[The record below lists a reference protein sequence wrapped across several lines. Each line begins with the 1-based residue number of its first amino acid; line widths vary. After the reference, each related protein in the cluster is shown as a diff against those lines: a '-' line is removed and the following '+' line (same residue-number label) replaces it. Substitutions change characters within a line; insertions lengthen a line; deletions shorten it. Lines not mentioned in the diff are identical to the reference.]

1 MGGMA
6 AQPARDQ
13 VNAHFSGP
21 GRGKPGH
28 RYALVRVEGVVQG
41 VGFRPY
47 VYRLASALDLTGY
60 VRNTSQNVTIL
71 VGGLSAAV
79 CEFLS
84 RLPAEAPPLAHIHHM
99 SVEDAH
105 PCDTT
110 RFEILE
116 SVFEEGRSQLVSPDV
131 ATCHA
136 CLDELLDSTDR
147 RYHYP
152 FTNCT
157 NCGPRFTI
165 ITAMPYDRPNTTMS
179 SFSMCPACGAEYI
192 DPADRRFHAQPNAC
206 PVCGPSVSLLDRDG
220 NEVPDTDA
228 IARTAILLDEGRIVA
243 LKGLGGFLL
252 ACDATTPEVVRLL
265 RERKRRPSK
274 PFAVMARDIET
285 ARLHCDLTPEEES
298 LLLSPAAPIVLAR
311 WKKDSTVCRDVAPGL
326 LFLGI
331 MLPYTPLHHL
341 LVRECSRPLVMTS
354 GNLSEEPI
362 AAETGEALARLHNI
376 ADYFLTHNR
385 PIHSRYDDSVVMVA
399 GEQTHVLRR
408 ARGYAPYPIELKF
421 DAPAVLAVG
430 PQTKNTFCL
439 AERHRAFVSQHIGDL
454 DNVETFDHLEHT
466 VQLYRNLFCIAP
478 DIVAHDLHPDYAST
492 SLAQRLATAPQVIR
506 AVQHHHA
513 HIVSCMVENATDEPV
528 IGIAFDGSGLGSDG
542 HIWGGEF
549 LVCDATYSRRAGH
562 LEYLPL
568 PGGDAATLR
577 PYRIAAAYVTKLLG
591 EQRLRQCRH
600 ITDVL
605 HDGEWR
611 VLVRQIETGFNTP
624 LTSSMGRLF
633 DAVAALTGVRSTID
647 YDGQAAIELE
657 MQAHQYAEPWGTHRY
672 AFGIEH
678 VDGLYVVRVAPVLDA
693 VLRDVVANAAVPII
707 AAAFH
712 EAVVKMAADMAT
724 LISRDTGIR
733 TVALSGGVFQNR
745 ILIEM
750 MLERLRRAGF
760 RVLTHTLLPSNDGC
774 VSLGQAVI
782 AARAG

>member
-13 VNAHFSGP
+13 VNARFSPSGHE
-21 GRGKPGH
+21 KPGH
-28 RYALVRVEGVVQG
+28 RCALVRVEGVVQG

-47 VYRLASALDLTGY
+47 VYRLASELGLTGY
-60 VRNTSQNVTIL
+60 VRNTSQNVTIV
-71 VGGLSAAV
+71 VGGPTDAV
-79 CEFLS
+79 QKFIS
-84 RLPAEAPPLAHIHHM
+84 RLPDEAPPLARIHRM
-99 SVEDAH
+99 SVEDAP
-105 PCDTT
+105 PCTTT

-116 SVFEEGRSQLVSPDV
+116 SAVEEGRSQLVSPDV

-147 RYHYP
+147 RYRYP

-179 SFSMCPACGAEYI
+179 SFAMCPACSTEYA
-192 DPADRRFHAQPNAC
+192 DPGDRRFHAQPNAC
-206 PVCGPSVSLLDRDG
+206 PVCGPAVSLLDRDG
-220 NEVPDTDA
+220 NEMPDADA
-228 IARTAILLDEGRIVA
+228 ISRTAALLDEGIIVA

-252 ACDATTPEVVRLL
+252 ACDATAPEVVQQL
-265 RERKRRPSK
+265 RVRKRRPTK
-274 PFAVMARDIET
+274 PFAVMVRDIET
-285 ARLHCDLTPEEES
+285 ARRHCDLTAAEES

-311 WKKDSTVCRDVAPGL
+311 WKKESTVCRDVAPGL

-341 LVRECSRPLVMTS
+341 LVRACNRPLVMTS

-362 AAETGEALARLHNI
+362 AAETGEALTRLHGI

-385 PIHSRYDDSVVMVA
+385 PIHSRYDDSVAMVA
-399 GEQTHVLRR
+399 GGQTHLLRR
-408 ARGYAPYPIELKF
+408 ARGYAPYPIELTF
-421 DAPAVLAVG
+421 DSPAVLAVG

-439 AERHRAFVSQHIGDL
+439 AEGHRAFVSQHIGDL
-454 DNVETFDHLEHT
+454 DSVETLDHLEHT
-466 VQLYRNLFCIAP
+466 IQLYRDLFHIAP
-478 DIVAHDLHPDYAST
+478 EVIAHDLHPDYAST
-492 SLAQRLATAPQVIR
+492 AFAQRLATAPQVLR
-506 AVQHHHA
+506 GVQHHHA
-513 HIVSCMVENATDEPV
+513 HIVSCMVENTVHEPV

-549 LVCDATYSRRAGH
+549 LVCDPTDSRRAGH

-577 PYRIAAAYVTKLLG
+577 PYRIAASYVTKLLG

-600 ITDVL
+600 IADVL
-605 HDGEWR
+605 HDDEWR

-633 DAVAALTGVRSTID
+633 DAVAALAGVRSTID

-678 VDGLYVVRVAPVLDA
+678 VNGLHVVRVAPVLDA
-693 VLRDVVANAAVPII
+693 VLRDIVEGTAAPMI

-712 EAVVKMAADMAT
+712 EAVVEMAVDVAT

-750 MLERLRRAGF
+750 TPERLRSAGF
-760 RVLTHTLLPSNDGC
+760 RVLTHSLLPSNDGC
-774 VSLGQAVI
+774 VSLGQAVV